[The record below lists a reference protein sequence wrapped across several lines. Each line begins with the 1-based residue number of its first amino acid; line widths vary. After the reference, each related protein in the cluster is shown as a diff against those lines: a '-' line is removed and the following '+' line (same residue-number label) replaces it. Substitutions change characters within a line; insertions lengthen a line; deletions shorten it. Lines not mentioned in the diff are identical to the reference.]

1 MTVNDTDKFLVNR
14 SGSSYHLE
22 AQNLMAELQ
31 DDDLML
37 VNRSGKSY
45 KATGAEIKGS
55 LKPPA
60 EVIKP
65 QIIAPADG
73 AGISLVTTDFI
84 VNYEEE
90 EGVATEVS
98 IPSGAGYQG
107 TGGSYLGVL
116 NYKNAEGVSCL
127 DVCTQIWTTG
137 TDQYGKTTYPNATK
151 NLSGLSNQRTYFTA
165 TAPIVLNYEVGSYLI
180 YAGDS
185 NGVTTDQTFGIVPQG
200 DTVATL
206 EEQVSPVNPQ
216 VSRWQLT
223 VTEPGDIQFTI
234 ATYGTYYFYAQ
245 DGNRRYLEFATD
257 KNLSR
262 IEDGGEL
269 IQDDD
274 AARGIVGVR
283 DVPNNKMYLAYSL
296 GDWNTD
302 GTHVATIDQ
311 EATGV
316 DPSGVPF
323 LGSTFVSSD
332 GSLDPGSADWQVTTL
347 ADTGYSSIVSEVEK
361 HPDMTDPQPKW
372 TSGALEGETE
382 YRARTKYYA
391 ATGEASPWSDDVTFK
406 TSTGKQ
412 TIQATPGVIY
422 SVDKDNFSVSTPYP
436 STYTNA
442 LSINCIERF
451 AGGAKHILQITLEG
465 RLYQS
470 NILVNKSEIDRKSVS
485 ICAGYNSG
493 ALVLTSEGEVYY
505 IDTENLVTGSIT
517 DKSRAAKCIN
527 VLGFGNSS
535 QQFAAVYADGHIT
548 IFNGADGAII
558 TEGDWGPSNTPV
570 AMGCYSGATYEADHV
585 LVLTDDG
592 KLYKTAVQATLSG
605 SRLCPGLTREGTL
618 ASPVELPPSHD
629 PAKKWIEV
637 CNAGTEPG
645 YGITAATEDGKIYA
659 SLNGDKISPTNRDY
673 NWQLVPGIDNAVSAM
688 QSRRSGGAGVATR
701 KFLYVG
707 DDKALYKVEG
717 SGFTPTKITGT
728 EGKFYESASTFY
740 NYAGFDSNYA
750 IIGDA

>member
-1 MTVNDTDKFLVNR
+1 M
-14 SGSSYHLE
+14 
-22 AQNLMAELQ
+22 
-31 DDDLML
+31 
-37 VNRSGKSY
+37 
-45 KATGAEIKGS
+45 
-55 LKPPA
+55 
-60 EVIKP
+60 
-65 QIIAPADG
+65 
-73 AGISLVTTDFI
+73 
-84 VNYEEE
+84 
-90 EGVATEVS
+90 
-98 IPSGAGYQG
+98 
-107 TGGSYLGVL
+107 
-116 NYKNAEGVSCL
+116 
-127 DVCTQIWTTG
+127 
-137 TDQYGKTTYPNATK
+137 
-151 NLSGLSNQRTYFTA
+151 
-165 TAPIVLNYEVGSYLI
+165 
-180 YAGDS
+180 
-185 NGVTTDQTFGIVPQG
+185 
-200 DTVATL
+200 
-206 EEQVSPVNPQ
+206 
-216 VSRWQLT
+216 
-223 VTEPGDIQFTI
+223 
-234 ATYGTYYFYAQ
+234 
-245 DGNRRYLEFATD
+245 
-257 KNLSR
+257 
-262 IEDGGEL
+262 
-269 IQDDD
+269 
-274 AARGIVGVR
+274 
-283 DVPNNKMYLAYSL
+283 
-296 GDWNTD
+296 
-302 GTHVATIDQ
+302 
-311 EATGV
+311 
-316 DPSGVPF
+316 
-323 LGSTFVSSD
+323 
-332 GSLDPGSADWQVTTL
+332 
-347 ADTGYSSIVSEVEK
+347 
-361 HPDMTDPQPKW
+361 
-372 TSGALEGETE
+372 
-382 YRARTKYYA
+382 
-391 ATGEASPWSDDVTFK
+391 TFK

-570 AMGCYSGATYEADHV
+570 AMGCYSGTTYEADHV